1 MCGIVGYV
9 GRKDAKEV
17 LLTGLYNLEYRGY
30 DSAGIAVKNNEDINI
45 IKSVGKI
52 SNLENKIKK
61 AKLDRAYIGIG
72 HTRWATHGE
81 PNETNA
87 HPHVCENII
96 LVHNGIIENAKEL
109 KEKLEKEGTS
119 FYSQTDTEVACA
131 LINYYFKKEKDTKKA
146 INKAIKELK
155 GSYALAILNK
165 DEDKIYATRK
175 DSPLIIGVKE
185 TESFVASDIAAIIKY
200 TNEYILLEAGEIAE
214 IDDSGL
220 KVFKNGKQIEKKLIK
235 TDLSESANDKNG
247 YEHYMLK
254 EIMEEPVLLEKM
266 FDKNKKNV
274 PDISKYEE
282 VHIVAC
288 GSALY
293 AGMIGKFL
301 LEKTSHVNV
310 LCECASEYRY
320 TEVAYPKKTL
330 VILISQSGETADTI
344 AAMRKAKESGAHTL
358 AIVNVETSTI
368 AREADEHFFITAGP
382 EIAVATTKAY
392 MLQVGAL
399 ALISYN
405 SAKKRKLID
414 YSIEEDIKLLPKLVK
429 DIIDKREEY
438 KQIAKEIYKHE
449 NIFFIGRLVDHAI
462 CLEGS
467 LKLKEV
473 SYIHSEAYAAG
484 ELKHGTISL
493 INKGMPVFAIITDDD
508 IRDKTIS
515 NIEEVN
521 ARGAKSYIITNEKT
535 KLDDET
541 IIVPRINP
549 FLQPLLVVPI
559 LQLIAYETAYLRGC
573 DIDKPKNLAKSVT
586 VE

>member
-1 MCGIVGYV
+1 MCGIVGYI
-9 GRKDAKEV
+9 GKKDSKEC

-30 DSAGIAVKNNEDINI
+30 DSAGIAVKKDNKIDI

-61 AKLDRAYIGIG
+61 EKINKTNIGIG

-87 HPHVCENII
+87 HPHKCGDII

-109 KEKLEKEGTS
+109 KEDLIKKGET
-119 FYSQTDTEVACA
+119 FYSDTDTEVACA
-131 LINYYFKKEKDTKKA
+131 LINHYYKKEKDTLKA

-155 GSYALAILNK
+155 GSYAFAIINVN
-165 DEDKIYATRK
+165 ENRIYATRK
-175 DSPLIIGVKE
+175 DSPLIIGVKDK
-185 TESFVASDIAAIIKY
+185 ESFVASDIAAIIEY
-200 TNEYILLEAGEIAE
+200 TNEYILLEPGEIAILDEDGYKITKNLKE
-214 IDDSGL
+214 I
-220 KVFKNGKQIEKKLIK
+220 KKDILK
-235 TDLSESANDKNG
+235 TDLTASSNDKNG

-266 FDKNKKNV
+266 FEKNINNI
-274 PDISKYEE
+274 PDISKYDE

-301 LEKTSHVNV
+301 LEKYVHISA

-320 TEVAYPKKTL
+320 NYIAYPKNTL

-344 AAMRKAKESGAHTL
+344 AALRKAKEAGAHTL
-358 AIVNVETSTI
+358 AVVNVETSTI
-368 AREADEHFFITAGP
+368 ARESDERFFITAGP

-399 ALISYN
+399 SLISYN
-405 SAKKRKLID
+405 AAKKKKLID
-414 YSIEEDIKLLPKLVK
+414 FDIEDDLKLIPKLVK
-429 DIIDKREEY
+429 ETIDKRDEY
-438 KQIAKEIYKHE
+438 KKIAKEIYE
-449 NIFFIGRLVDHAI
+449 RDNIFFIGRLVDHAM

-493 INKGMPVFAIITDDD
+493 ISKGTPVFAIVTDDD
-508 IRDKTIS
+508 IRDKTLS
-515 NIEEVN
+515 NIEEVD
-521 ARGAKSYIITNEKT
+521 ARGAKSYIITNEET
-535 KLDDET
+535 KLKDEA
-541 IIVPRINP
+541 ILVPKVNP
-549 FLQPLLVVPI
+549 FVTPLVVVPI

>member
-9 GRKDAKEV
+9 GKKDSKDV

-30 DSAGIAVKNNEDINI
+30 DSAGIAVKNKNDIEI

-61 AKLDRAYIGIG
+61 EKVKKSGIGIG

-87 HPHVCENII
+87 HPHRCGDIV

-109 KEKLEKEGTS
+109 KEKLEKAGEVFKS
-119 FYSQTDTEVACA
+119 ETDTEVACA
-131 LINYYFKKEKDTKKA
+131 LISHYYKKEHNTKKA
-146 INKAIKELK
+146 ISLAIKELT
-155 GSYALAILNK
+155 GSYAFAILNVN
-165 DEDKIYATRK
+165 EDKIYATRK
-175 DSPLIIGVKE
+175 DSPLIIGVKGK
-185 TESFVASDIAAIIKY
+185 ESFIASDIAAILEY
-200 TNEYILLEAGEIAE
+200 TNQYILLEPGEIAE
-214 IDDSGL
+214 VDENGL
-220 KVFKNGKQIEKKLIK
+220 TVTKNNRRIEKEIIK
-235 TDLSESANDKNG
+235 TDLSASSNDKNG
-247 YEHYMLK
+247 YEHYMIK

-266 FDKNKKNV
+266 FEKNINNI
-274 PDISKYEE
+274 PDISKFSE

-301 LEKTSHVNV
+301 LEKYSHVNV

-320 TEVAYPKKTL
+320 SNVAYPKKTL

-344 AAMRKAKESGAHTL
+344 AALRKAKKEGAYTL

-368 AREADEHFFITAGP
+368 ARESDDRFFISAGP

-392 MLQVGAL
+392 MLQVAAL

-405 SAKKRKLID
+405 SAKHKKLVDFDIK
-414 YSIEEDIKLLPKLVK
+414 EDIKLIPKLVK
-429 DIIDKREEY
+429 DTIDKREEY
-438 KQIAKEIYKHE
+438 KEIAKEIYEKE
-449 NIFFIGRLVDHAI
+449 NIFFIGRLIDHAI

-493 INKGMPVFAIITDDD
+493 INKGMPVFAIVTDDE

-515 NIEEVN
+515 NIEEVD
-521 ARGAKSYIITNEKT
+521 ARGAKSYIITTKAT
-535 KLDDET
+535 KLKDTT
-541 IIVPRINP
+541 IVVPKVNP

>member
-109 KEKLEKEGTS
+109 KEKLEKEGTN